1 MIRSFRGLRTVAAGI
16 LLSTFIV
23 AATAWGQ
30 QVPKMR
36 TRRLTS
42 LTNDEVEE
50 YLKRNNIIIIPV
62 GPTEM
67 HGALPLEGEYVFALG
82 YALKMAEEID
92 ALVFPHFAYD
102 YPGGTL
108 IGHGTFRLSVM
119 DTSDLLK
126 KICYSLIRQ
135 GFKKIIF
142 TSAHGPA
149 SNTIYPVVREIYEE
163 KKIPLMDS
171 ATLMNRAR
179 AKVMAAG
186 GKMDKTTYGLYEI
199 AGQLSDIPLGVTAP
213 AGSRGGPEAGMAA
226 QAGGRRGG
234 GAAAAGQAGRGGD
247 TPMAMGMGNFFTD
260 PEQHAWYPDK
270 PLTEALRAEY
280 AREGVAQVEAIVKAM
295 DLKAAIRAMDDLEKT
310 AKEVVTKYG
319 SVVDVQ

>member
-1 MIRSFRGLRTVAAGI
+1 MIRSFRGLQTLVCGI
-16 LLSTFIV
+16 LVSSLFVT
-23 AATAWGQ
+23 ATAWGQ

-50 YLKRNNIIIIPV
+50 YLKRNNIVIIPV

-108 IGHGTFRLSVM
+108 IGHGTFHLSVM
-119 DTSDLLK
+119 DSSDLLK
-126 KICYSLIRQ
+126 KICYSLVRQ
-135 GFKKIIF
+135 GFGRIMF
-142 TSAHGPA
+142 TSSHGPA

-163 KKIPLMDS
+163 KKVPLMDT
-171 ATLMNRAR
+171 AALLNQAR
-179 AKVMAAG
+179 AKVTAAG
-186 GKMDKTTYGLYEI
+186 GKTDKTTYGLYEI

-213 AGSRGGPEAGMAA
+213 AGSRGGQSAGMAT
-226 QAGGRRGG
+226 QAGGGR
-234 GAAAAGQAGRGGD
+234 GRGGD
-247 TPMAMGMGNFFTD
+247 TPMAMGMGNFYTD
-260 PEQHAWYPDK
+260 PEQHSWYPDK

-295 DLKAAIRAMDDLEKT
+295 DMKAALRAMDKLETT
-310 AKEVVTKYG
+310 AKEVIKKYG
-319 SVVDVQ
+319 SVVDVK

>member
-1 MIRSFRGLRTVAAGI
+1 MAGM
-16 LLSTFIV
+16 LFSTLFV

-126 KICYSLIRQ
+126 KICYSLVRQ
-135 GFKKIIF
+135 GFKKILF
-142 TSAHGPA
+142 TSSHGPA

-163 KKIPLMDS
+163 KKIPLMDT
-171 ATLMNRAR
+171 AALMNRAR
-179 AKVMAAG
+179 AKVTAAG
-186 GKMDKTTYGLYEI
+186 GKLDKTTYGLYEI

-213 AGSRGGPEAGMAA
+213 AGSRGGRGAGMAA
-226 QAGGRRGG
+226 QAGGQGG
-234 GAAAAGQAGRGGD
+234 RGRGGD

-260 PEQHAWYPDK
+260 PEQHSWYPDK

-280 AREGVAQVEAIVKAM
+280 AKEGVAQVESIVKAM

>member
-1 MIRSFRGLRTVAAGI
+1 MRS
-16 LLSTFIV
+16 
-23 AATAWGQ
+23 
-30 QVPKMR
+30 
-36 TRRLTS
+36 RRLTS
-42 LTNDEVEE
+42 LTNVEVED

-149 SNTIYPVVREIYEE
+149 SNTIYPVIREIYEE
-163 KKIPLMDS
+163 KKIPVMDS
-171 ATLMNRAR
+171 AAIMGQAR
-179 AKVMAAG
+179 AKVVAAG
-186 GKMDKTTYGLYEI
+186 GKMDKITYGLYEI
-199 AGQLSDIPLGVTAP
+199 AGQLDDIPLGVTAP
-213 AGSRGGPEAGMAA
+213 PGSA
-226 QAGGRRGG
+226 QAGGRRGAP
-234 GAAAAGQAGRGGD
+234 AAAASAQSGRGGRGPD
-247 TPMAMGMGNFFTD
+247 PNGSLAMGMGNFFTD

-280 AREGVAQVEAIVKAM
+280 AKEGVAQVEAIVKAM
-295 DLKAAIRAMDDLEKT
+295 DMKAAVRAMDNLQRT
-310 AKEVVTKYG
+310 AEEAARKYG
-319 SVVDVQ
+319 SVIDVQ